1 MTNILYCF
9 DTEDFTSNSSA
20 DAIAILANLLEKEGV
35 KANFCI
41 TGLLA
46 KQLIAWNRQ
55 DILDSLKQ
63 HEIQLHSLGHSLH
76 PTINEYTDIED
87 FEKAYS
93 RCKKEE
99 TLAEEYIKEATKA
112 QKLYAAVPPGKSLS
126 YVAMYTYADMDIPAY
141 CDTACDTINGDGVYY
156 CNLYHMDYFRSFE
169 SMFYDDKDFDEDEF
183 IEGLAK
189 RRHAILYNHPN
200 FMLCKEFW
208 DKLNYDKVNKHP
220 FGQWEECERRSDED
234 IEAFKNKLISL
245 TRKLLADERFAFKT
259 ISEVIDEIGFYN
271 ERKITRDMLPVIRK
285 SIQKELAPLCEP
297 FSISVSEV
305 FDACEYFIKNENENT
320 YIPQKTYGF
329 LSQPK
334 ALEKELKISSE
345 ALVEAVKNIN
355 RKRFIESEFH
365 IDGKVI
371 GPADMLFLM
380 LDYLCFRSEFLTAK
394 PKEQLVNIDMLPNLK
409 ELQLKGTW
417 IHSDDFLDNFLSERL
432 RLQCWTMRF

>member
-20 DAIAILANLLEKEGV
+20 GAIAILANLLEREGV

-46 KQLIAWNRQ
+46 KQLMAWERQ
-55 DILDSLKQ
+55 DILNSLKP

-76 PTINEYTDIED
+76 PTINEYTDIKD

-99 TLAEEYIKEATKA
+99 TLAEKYIKEATKA
-112 QKLYAAVPPGKSLS
+112 EKLYAAVPPGKSLS
-126 YVAMYTYADMDIPAY
+126 YVAMYTYANMGIPAY
-141 CDTACDTINGDGVYY
+141 CDTVCDTVNGDGVYY

-169 SMFYDDKDFDEDEF
+169 SMFYDDTNYDEDEF
-183 IEGLAK
+183 IEQLAK

-200 FMLCKEFW
+200 YMLCKEFW

-220 FGQWEECERRSDED
+220 FGQWEECERRSEAD

-245 TRKLLADERFAFKT
+245 TKKLMADERFAFKT
-259 ISEVIDEIGFYN
+259 VSEVIDEVGFYK
-271 ERKITRDMLPVIRK
+271 ERKITRDMLPEIRERL
-285 SIQKELAPLCEP
+285 QKEFAPINEP

-305 FDACEYFIKNENENT
+305 FDACEYFITNEKEHT

-334 ALEKELKISSE
+334 ALEKEMEISSE
-345 ALVEAVKNIN
+345 TFIDVVKNMN
-355 RKRFIESEFH
+355 RKRFIDSEFYV
-365 IDGKVI
+365 DKTVL
-371 GPADMLFLM
+371 GPSDMLFLM
-380 LDYLCFRSEFLTAK
+380 LDYLCDKNETLTAK
-394 PKEQLVNIDMLPNLK
+394 PRRQLVNIDVLPNLK
-409 ELQLKGTW
+409 TLSLKGTW
-417 IHSDDFLDNFLSERL
+417 IHSDDFEDKYLSERL